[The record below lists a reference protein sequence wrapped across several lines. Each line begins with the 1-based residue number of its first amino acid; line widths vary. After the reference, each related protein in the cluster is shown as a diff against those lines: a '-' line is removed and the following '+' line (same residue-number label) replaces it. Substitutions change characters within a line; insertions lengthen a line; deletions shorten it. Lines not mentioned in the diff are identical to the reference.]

1 MTTDK
6 IIKKI
11 ISTFKELQQR
21 ATEINSAHNETVLAT
36 CIQKD
41 RRGKYDSLGFY
52 NVKTKKY
59 ALVFIR
65 DYIARNVDHIPELDQ
80 MRSLV
85 DNSLYQ
91 TNWHGKSCKS

>member
-11 ISTFKELQQR
+11 IGTFKDLQQR
-21 ATEINSAHNETVLAT
+21 AAEINSAHQQTVLAT
-36 CIQKD
+36 WIQKD

-52 NVKTKKY
+52 NIKTKRY

-65 DYIARNVDHIPELDQ
+65 DYIARNVNHIPELDE
-80 MRSLV
+80 MKSLV
-85 DNSLYQ
+85 NSSI
-91 TNWHGKSCKS
+91 KSQ

>member
-11 ISTFKELQQR
+11 IGTFKDLQQR
-21 ATEINSAHNETVLAT
+21 ASEINSAHQQNVLLT

-59 ALVFIR
+59 ASKYFTHYAGLTGF
-65 DYIARNVDHIPELDQ
+65 NVL
-80 MRSLV
+80 
-85 DNSLYQ
+85 
-91 TNWHGKSCKS
+91 

>member
-41 RRGKYDSLGFY
+41 KRGKYDSLGFY
-52 NVKTKKY
+52 NVKTKIYFKPHY
-59 ALVFIR
+59 
-65 DYIARNVDHIPELDQ
+65 
-80 MRSLV
+80 
-85 DNSLYQ
+85 
-91 TNWHGKSCKS
+91 CKIHFLRISMMIVLIKFSHH

>member
-11 ISTFKELQQR
+11 IGTFKDLQQR
-21 ATEINSAHNETVLAT
+21 AAEINSAHQQTVLAT
-36 CIQKD
+36 CVQKD

-52 NVKTKKY
+52 NIKTKRY

-65 DYIARNVDHIPELDQ
+65 DYIARNVNHIPELDE
-80 MRSLV
+80 MKNLV
-85 DNSLYQ
+85 NNSI
-91 TNWHGKSCKS
+91 KS

>member
-11 ISTFKELQQR
+11 IGTFKDLQQR
-21 ATEINSAHNETVLAT
+21 ASEINSAHQQNVLLT

-65 DYIARNVDHIPELDQ
+65 DYIAGNVNHIPELDE
-80 MRSLV
+80 MKSLV
-85 DNSLYQ
+85 NSSI
-91 TNWHGKSCKS
+91 KSR

>member
-11 ISTFKELQQR
+11 IGTFKDLQQR
-21 ATEINSAHNETVLAT
+21 ATEINSAHQQTVLAT
-36 CIQKD
+36 CVQKD
-41 RRGKYDSLGFY
+41 KRGKYDSLGFY

-65 DYIARNVDHIPELDQ
+65 DYIARNVNHIPELDE
-80 MRSLV
+80 MKNLV
-85 DNSLYQ
+85 NNSI
-91 TNWHGKSCKS
+91 KS

>member
-11 ISTFKELQQR
+11 IGTFKDLQQR
-21 ATEINSAHNETVLAT
+21 AAEINSAHQQTVLAT

-52 NVKTKKY
+52 NIKTKKY

-65 DYIARNVDHIPELDQ
+65 DYIARNVNHIPELDE
-80 MRSLV
+80 MKSLV
-85 DNSLYQ
+85 NSSI
-91 TNWHGKSCKS
+91 KSR

>member
-11 ISTFKELQQR
+11 IGTFKDLQQR
-21 ATEINSAHNETVLAT
+21 ASEIYSAYQQSVLAT

-52 NVKTKKY
+52 NLKTKKY

-65 DYIARNVDHIPELDQ
+65 DYIARNVNHIPELDE
-80 MRSLV
+80 MKSLV
-85 DNSLYQ
+85 NSSI
-91 TNWHGKSCKS
+91 KSR

>member
-11 ISTFKELQQR
+11 ISTFRELQQR
-21 ATEINSAHNETVLAT
+21 ANEINQASGEQILAT
-36 CIQKD
+36 CVQKD
-41 RRGKYDSLGFY
+41 KRGKYDSLGFY

-65 DYIARNVDHIPELDQ
+65 DYIARNVDNIPELDQ

-85 DNSLYQ
+85 NQ
-91 TNWHGKSCKS
+91 TIKH

>member
-11 ISTFKELQQR
+11 IGTFKDLQQR
-21 ATEINSAHNETVLAT
+21 ATEINSAHQQTVLAT
-36 CIQKD
+36 CVQKD
-41 RRGKYDSLGFY
+41 KRGKYDSLVFY

-65 DYIARNVDHIPELDQ
+65 DYIARNVNHIPELDE
-80 MRSLV
+80 MKNLV
-85 DNSLYQ
+85 NNSI
-91 TNWHGKSCKS
+91 KS

>member
-1 MTTDK
+1 MKTDK

-11 ISTFKELQQR
+11 ISTLKDLQQR
-21 ATEINSAHNETVLAT
+21 ANEINQASGETVLAT

-41 RRGKYDSLGFY
+41 KRGKYDSLGFY
-52 NVKTKKY
+52 NVKSKRY

-80 MRSLV
+80 MTSLV
-85 DNSLYQ
+85 DQ
-91 TNWHGKSCKS
+91 AIQEA

>member
-11 ISTFKELQQR
+11 ISTFKELQLR
-21 ATEINSAHNETVLAT
+21 SNEINHASGELVLAT

-52 NVKTKKY
+52 KVKTKRY

-65 DYIARNVDHIPELDQ
+65 DYIARNVNHIPELDQ

-85 DNSLYQ
+85 KESAL
-91 TNWHGKSCKS
+91 

>member
-11 ISTFKELQQR
+11 IGTFKDLQQR
-21 ATEINSAHNETVLAT
+21 ASEINSAHQQTVIAA

-52 NVKTKKY
+52 NVKTKRY

-65 DYIARNVDHIPELDQ
+65 DYIARNVNHIPELDE
-80 MRSLV
+80 MKNLV
-85 DNSLYQ
+85 NSYIK
-91 TNWHGKSCKS
+91 TR

>member
-11 ISTFKELQQR
+11 IGTFKDLQQR
-21 ATEINSAHNETVLAT
+21 ATEINSAHQQTVLAT

-41 RRGKYDSLGFY
+41 KRGKYDSLGFY

-65 DYIARNVDHIPELDQ
+65 DYIARNVNHIPELDE
-80 MRSLV
+80 MKNLV
-85 DNSLYQ
+85 NNSI
-91 TNWHGKSCKS
+91 KS

>member
-11 ISTFKELQQR
+11 IGTFKDLQQR
-21 ATEINSAHNETVLAT
+21 ASEINSAHQQNVLLT

-65 DYIARNVDHIPELDQ
+65 DYIARNVNHIPELDE
-80 MRSLV
+80 MKSLV
-85 DNSLYQ
+85 NSSI
-91 TNWHGKSCKS
+91 KSR

>member
-1 MTTDK
+1 LIAKHNSVINK

-11 ISTFKELQQR
+11 IGTFKDLQQR
-21 ATEINSAHNETVLAT
+21 ASEINSAHQQNVLLT

-65 DYIARNVDHIPELDQ
+65 DYIARNVNHIPELDE
-80 MRSLV
+80 MKSLV
-85 DNSLYQ
+85 NSSI
-91 TNWHGKSCKS
+91 KSR

>member
-11 ISTFKELQQR
+11 ISTFKDLQQR
-21 ATEINSAHNETVLAT
+21 ANEINQASGEIVLAT

-41 RRGKYDSLGFY
+41 KRGKYDSLGFY
-52 NVKTKKY
+52 NVKTKSY

-65 DYIARNVDHIPELDQ
+65 DYIARNVDHIPELDH
-80 MRSLV
+80 MKSLL
-85 DNSLYQ
+85 NQ
-91 TNWHGKSCKS
+91 TIKES